1 VSTGAA
7 QTLDTCY
14 GADRT
19 VAPDTASASGQ
30 HTPMT
35 DPHTSIAERLES
47 YRRLFDLSG
56 KTALVL
62 GAASGIGKASAEAL
76 AALRATVIC
85 ADKNK
90 DGVEATAAELRLHGR
105 AEAHVVDAGS
115 AADVRALASK
125 IEASH
130 PRLHIALTTPAVHV
144 RKLMC
149 DYTDEEYDRV
159 VDLNLRGTFYFLRA
173 FARMMMAQ
181 GGGSLIASSSVR
193 AMTLEPGLAIY
204 GATKA
209 GIIQMVRGLAS
220 EVGRFGV
227 RVNAIVPSIVETPLV
242 EPLKARPKIFDA
254 LAAHTVFNRWSQPSE
269 VAAAVAFLAS
279 DAASYI
285 TGTALLVD
293 GGWTAIDGPP
303 TGLTATHRE

>member
-1 VSTGAA
+1 MIE
-7 QTLDTCY
+7 
-14 GADRT
+14 
-19 VAPDTASASGQ
+19 
-30 HTPMT
+30 H
-35 DPHTSIAERLES
+35 RLEA
-47 YRRLFDLSG
+47 YRSRFRLDG

-76 AALRATVIC
+76 AALGAAVIC
-85 ADKNK
+85 ADQNK
-90 DGVEATAAELRLHGR
+90 AGVEATAADINSRGI
-105 AEAHVVDAGS
+105 HVLDAGDS
-115 AADVRALASK
+115 DAVNALATA
-125 IEASH
+125 IASTH
-130 PRLHIALTTPAVHV
+130 QRLDIAVTTPAIHV
-144 RKLMC
+144 RKLML

-159 VDLNLRGTFYFLRA
+159 ADLNLRGTFLFLRA
-173 FARMMMAQ
+173 FGRMMTQQ

-193 AMTLEPGLAIY
+193 ATTLEPGLAIY

-220 EVGRFGV
+220 EVGAFGV
-227 RVNAIVPSIVETPLV
+227 RVNAVVPSIVETMLV
-242 EPLKARPKIFDA
+242 SPLKARPEIWNA
-254 LAAHTVFNRWSQPSE
+254 LAAHTVFNRWARPDE

-303 TGLTATHRE
+303 TGLTKTHNERR

>member
-1 VSTGAA
+1 MTE
-7 QTLDTCY
+7 
-14 GADRT
+14 
-19 VAPDTASASGQ
+19 TA
-30 HTPMT
+30 
-35 DPHTSIAERLES
+35 TSVAERLES

-76 AALRATVIC
+76 AALGATVIC
-85 ADKNK
+85 ADRNRE
-90 DGVEATAAELRLHGR
+90 GVEATAADLRSRGG

-115 AADVRALASK
+115 ADEIRTLAAKIAAD
-125 IEASH
+125 H
-130 PRLHIALTTPAVHV
+130 PRLHVAVTTPAIHV
-144 RKLMC
+144 RKLML

-159 VDLNLRGTFYFLRA
+159 ADLNLRGTFYFLRA
-173 FARMMMAQ
+173 FGRMMSDQ

-193 AMTLEPGLAIY
+193 ATTLEPGLAIY

-220 EVGRFGV
+220 EVGRYGV
-227 RVNAIVPSIVETPLV
+227 RVNAIVPSIVETPLI
-242 EPLKARPKIFDA
+242 EPLKARPQIFAA

-269 VAAAVAFLAS
+269 VAAAVVFLAS
-279 DAASYI
+279 DAASYV

-303 TGLTATHRE
+303 TGLTATHRD